1 MHELRS
7 LCFRGFRTDA
17 MTISSQP
24 FRRWRSWT
32 ALLVVLVPLQMVSGC
47 VTVRRDV
54 PRVPS
59 QAISDGDRTTI
70 GRAFAAQ
77 AAEHPGLSGFQ
88 VMAAGR
94 EAFVARAA
102 LADSAERTLDLQY
115 YSVGEDLTT
124 DLLLLRIVSAAERGV
139 RVRIL
144 LDDIHASARAFAR
157 RAIAAHPGIQV
168 RLFNPFHW
176 ADTSSLGRLSE
187 LMLDGE
193 RLNRRMHNKLWVT
206 DNAAAVFGSRN
217 LADEYFEANG
227 ANNFFD
233 VDLLAAGP
241 IVEEL
246 SGAFDVYWNSAA
258 AVPIE
263 AFAAEPDPA
272 EGGLVREA
280 LRARAAACH
289 SLAPCRW
296 LAEDTLLH
304 ELESGNVPLSWAHA
318 RLIYD
323 QPDQGKVDLIS
334 GIEHGSITDRPS
346 GSRTQTELLI
356 ASPYFVP
363 GENAIRHI
371 QTMRERGVRVAV
383 LTDSLGSTDSPAA
396 HAGYARH
403 RIALLREGVELYEV
417 RPGGQ
422 IKHRLWHRWRHGSPS
437 SLHAKIV
444 VQDRARAIVGSLNQ
458 DPRSRLYNTEIWV
471 ALESA
476 ELATDLAALFEE
488 GTDLRQAFKVEQNK
502 AGGPE
507 ALAWST
513 EEDGE
518 IVRYDVEPMSSI
530 WMRLWRDFLG
540 AVIPERLL

>member
-1 MHELRS
+1 
-7 LCFRGFRTDA
+7 
-17 MTISSQP
+17 MTSFCQP
-24 FRRWRSWT
+24 FLRRRWSIALPAAL
-32 ALLVVLVPLQMVSGC
+32 ALLQTLSAC
-47 VTVRRDV
+47 VTLRQDV

-59 QAISDGDRTTI
+59 QAITDGDRTLV
-70 GRAFAAQ
+70 GRVFAAQ
-77 AAEHPGLSGFQ
+77 VAQHPGLSGSRI
-88 VMAAGR
+88 MAAGR

-115 YSVGEDLTT
+115 YSVAEDLTT
-124 DLLLLRIVSAAERGV
+124 DLLLSRIVAAAGRGV

-144 LDDIHASARAFAR
+144 LDDIQPSTRVFAHH
-157 RAIAAHPGIQV
+157 AIAAHPGIQV
-168 RLFNPFHW
+168 RLFNPFSW
-176 ADTSSLGRLSE
+176 AGTSSFGRLGE
-187 LMLDGE
+187 LLFAGE

-217 LADEYFEANG
+217 LGDEYFEANA
-227 ANNFFD
+227 ANNFAD

-241 IVEEL
+241 IVDEL

-263 AFAAEPDPA
+263 AFAAGPDPA
-272 EGGLVREA
+272 DGVLVREA
-280 LRARAAACH
+280 LRARASTCR
-289 SLAPCRW
+289 SLAPCQW
-296 LAEDTLLH
+296 LADDSLLH
-304 ELESGNVPLSWAHA
+304 ELKSGNVPLSWARA

-356 ASPYFVP
+356 TSPYFVP
-363 GENAIRHI
+363 GENAIGHI
-371 QTMRERGVRVAV
+371 RTMRERGVRVAV

-403 RIALLREGVELYEV
+403 RIGLLREGVELYEV
-417 RPGGQ
+417 RPGGR
-422 IKHRLWHRWRHGSPS
+422 IEHRLWHRWRHVSPF

-476 ELATDLAALFEE
+476 ELAADLAALFEE
-488 GTDLRQAFKVEQNK
+488 GTDLRQAYKVERID
-502 AGGPE
+502 AGG
-507 ALAWST
+507 T
-513 EEDGE
+513 ESLTWIAEENGQA
-518 IVRYDVEPMSSI
+518 VRYDVEPMSGL
-530 WMRLWRDFLG
+530 WLRLWRDFLG